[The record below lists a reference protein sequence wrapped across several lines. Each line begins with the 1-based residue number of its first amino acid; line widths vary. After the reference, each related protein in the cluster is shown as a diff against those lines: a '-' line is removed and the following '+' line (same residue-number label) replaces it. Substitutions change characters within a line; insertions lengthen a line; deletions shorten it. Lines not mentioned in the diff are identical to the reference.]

1 ARSQG
6 RRSVARTKTW
16 GPSAV
21 LTAILKEAAPMKN
34 SVVSAVLTV
43 ALKALARDRA
53 GVARTLAESVALE
66 LARTVVATGLKLLG
80 RAATTLMSER
90 ATLTLECRGCL
101 FHVRLPANL
110 RLS

>member
-1 ARSQG
+1 MGTQMLLASAALTMGPTASSQG
-6 RRSVARTKTW
+6 RASVARTKNSTV
-16 GPSAV
+16 SAV
-21 LTAILKEAAPMKN
+21 LTA
-34 SVVSAVLTV
+34 
-43 ALKALARDRA
+43 ALKVLSRDRA

-80 RAATTLMSER
+80 LAATTSMSER
-90 ATLTLECRGCL
+90 APLTLECRGCL